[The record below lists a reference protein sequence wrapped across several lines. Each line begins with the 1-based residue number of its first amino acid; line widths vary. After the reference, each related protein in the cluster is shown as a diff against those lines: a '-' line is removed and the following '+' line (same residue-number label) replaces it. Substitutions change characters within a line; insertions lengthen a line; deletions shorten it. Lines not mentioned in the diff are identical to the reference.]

1 MEAGNRCYDER
12 VPEEANRRIV
22 DTLSD
27 WLLPYTQR
35 SRENL
40 LREGY
45 HPSKVIVTG
54 NPIAEIVAKYSGG
67 QAPTER
73 KEVLVTLHRSEN
85 VGDETVLRSI
95 VSALD
100 SIAEKRPVTL
110 SVHPKLEEMLAKF
123 TIRPHQNVSL
133 SKPF

>member
-12 VPEEANRRIV
+12 VPEEANRKIV

-54 NPIAEIVAKYSGG
+54 NPIAEIVAKYSDD
-67 QAPTER
+67 QAPAER

-85 VGDETVLRSI
+85 VGDENVLRSI

-100 SIAEKRPVTL
+100 SIAEGHPVTL

>member
-12 VPEEANRRIV
+12 VPEEANRKIV

-54 NPIAEIVAKYSGG
+54 NPIAEIVAKYLGDET
-67 QAPTER
+67 PLER

-85 VGDETVLRSI
+85 VGDENVLRSI
-95 VSALD
+95 VSALGE
-100 SIAEKRPVTL
+100 IAETHPVTL
-110 SVHPKLEEMLAKF
+110 SIHPKLEEMLRKF
-123 TIRPHQNVSL
+123 QIRLHENVSAA
-133 SKPF
+133 KPF